1 MGDVTKKRGR
11 PPGMR
16 SQQIEV
22 ARLLFEHPDTEKIV
36 VEVYKAALDN
46 EHKNQAVAWKI
57 LMDRLI
63 PVSSVEKNAV
73 SRERVNVIIS
83 SVEIPKEKVI
93 N

>member
-1 MGDVTKKRGR
+1 
-11 PPGMR
+11 
-16 SQQIEV
+16 
-22 ARLLFEHPDTEKIV
+22 
-36 VEVYKAALDN
+36 VYRAALDN

-73 SRERVNVIIS
+73 GRERVNVIIS
-83 SVEIPKEKVI
+83 CVEIPKEKVV

>member
-36 VEVYKAALDN
+36 EEVYKAALDN

-63 PVSSVEKNAV
+63 PVSSVEKNAFT
-73 SRERVNVIIS
+73 RARVNVIIS

>member
-16 SQQIEV
+16 SQQIEG
-22 ARLLFEHPDTEKIV
+22 ARLLFEPPDTEKIV
-36 VEVYKAALDN
+36 EEVYKAALDN

>member
-1 MGDVTKKRGR
+1 MGDVSKKRGR

-16 SQQIEV
+16 AKQIDV
-22 ARLLFEHPDTEKIV
+22 AQKLFEHPDTEKV
-36 VEVYKAALDN
+36 VKEIYTAALDN
-46 EHKNQAVAWKI
+46 THSNQAVAWKI

-73 SRERVNVIIS
+73 SRESINVIITN
-83 SVEIPKEKVI
+83 VDVPEKVI

>member
-11 PPGMR
+11 PVGMR
-16 SQQIEV
+16 AKQIEV
-22 ARLLFEHPDTEKIV
+22 ARLLIEHPDTEKV
-36 VEVYKAALDN
+36 VEEVYKAALDN